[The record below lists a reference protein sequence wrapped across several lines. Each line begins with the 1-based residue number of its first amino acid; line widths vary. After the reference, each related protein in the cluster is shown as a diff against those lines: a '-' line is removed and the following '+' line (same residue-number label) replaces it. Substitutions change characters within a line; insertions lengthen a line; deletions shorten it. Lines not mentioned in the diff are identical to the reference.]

1 MLQVLKGG
9 PQFIQ
14 DDDMLGG
21 SFYTPEVAL
30 TLKTE
35 HLFFLFLICE
45 MGKKLV
51 PAAKVPSM
59 SGVSEIHSTIARST
73 GLPPSSIHH
82 HNHAG
87 ILETHEILHLPIRD
101 NDLKHQQKAR
111 VTK

>member
-45 MGKKLV
+45 MGKN
-51 PAAKVPSM
+51 
-59 SGVSEIHSTIARST
+59 G
-73 GLPPSSIHH
+73 SSREGSVHVR
-82 HNHAG
+82 G
-87 ILETHEILHLPIRD
+87 I
-101 NDLKHQQKAR
+101 
-111 VTK
+111 